1 VRAPLH
7 RRTEE
12 IGTCFADPSTNGEG
26 GREIDLIKITR
37 RAITRRAPPIFDRA
51 FRIICLVIRVASGVC
66 SAHFK
71 GSVCALRQASN
82 PKFNRYLDRVI
93 PPAMRERNL
102 LGITMKLPRRNFLHL
117 AAGAAASSS
126 LARGASAL
134 DYPTRPVHFV
144 VGFAA
149 GSAFDVLG
157 RLISQRLSERLGQ
170 PCVIENRPGAGGNIA
185 TEAVVRARPD
195 GYTVLVTGSSD
206 AINATLYQNLN
217 FNFIQDI
224 LPVAGIARSPNVM
237 VVHPLFPA
245 KTVPEFIAYAKANP
259 GRINMATVGV
269 GSATHMSGELFK
281 LMAGVDLV
289 PVPYRGQAAALTDLL
304 AGHVQVDFASTTAS
318 IEFVRAG
325 RLRALAVT
333 SATPSEVLPGVPTIG
348 EFLPGYEASVLTGLG
363 APRNTPAEIIER
375 LNKETNTAL
384 ADPMMQAQ
392 LADMGNTVLPGSP
405 AAFAKLIADE
415 IQKWAA
421 VIRAANIKPE

>member
-1 VRAPLH
+1 
-7 RRTEE
+7 
-12 IGTCFADPSTNGEG
+12 
-26 GREIDLIKITR
+26 
-37 RAITRRAPPIFDRA
+37 
-51 FRIICLVIRVASGVC
+51 
-66 SAHFK
+66 
-71 GSVCALRQASN
+71 
-82 PKFNRYLDRVI
+82 
-93 PPAMRERNL
+93 
-102 LGITMKLPRRNFLHL
+102 MKLPRRNFLHL
-117 AAGAAASSS
+117 VAVAIALPAVS
-126 LARGASAL
+126 RNASAL
-134 DYPTRPVHFV
+134 DYPTRPVHIV

-157 RLISQRLSERLGQ
+157 RLIGQRLSERLGQ
-170 PCVIENRPGAGGNIA
+170 PFVIENRPGAGGNIA

-195 GYTVLVTGSSD
+195 GYTVLATGSSD

-217 FNFIQDI
+217 FNFIRDI

-237 VVHPLFPA
+237 VVDPSFPA

-363 APRNTPAEIIER
+363 APRNTPVEIIDR
-375 LNKETNTAL
+375 LNKETNSAL
-384 ADPMMQAQ
+384 ADPRMQAQ
-392 LADMGNTVLPGSP
+392 LADMGNTALPGSP
-405 AAFAKLIADE
+405 ADFAKLIGDE

>member
-1 VRAPLH
+1 
-7 RRTEE
+7 
-12 IGTCFADPSTNGEG
+12 
-26 GREIDLIKITR
+26 
-37 RAITRRAPPIFDRA
+37 
-51 FRIICLVIRVASGVC
+51 
-66 SAHFK
+66 
-71 GSVCALRQASN
+71 
-82 PKFNRYLDRVI
+82 
-93 PPAMRERNL
+93 
-102 LGITMKLPRRNFLHL
+102 MKLARRNFLHL
-117 AAGAAASSS
+117 AAGAAALLC

-134 DYPTRPVHFV
+134 DYPTRPVHIV

-157 RLISQRLSERLGQ
+157 RLIGQRLSERLGQ
-170 PCVIENRPGAGGNIA
+170 PFVIENRPGAGGNIA

-237 VVHPLFPA
+237 VVHPSFPA

-289 PVPYRGQAAALTDLL
+289 AVPYRGQAAALTDLL

-333 SATPSEVLPGVPTIG
+333 SATPLEVLPGVPAIG

-363 APRNTPAEIIER
+363 APRNTPAEIIDR
-375 LNKETNTAL
+375 LNKETNSAL
-384 ADPMMQAQ
+384 ADPRMQEQ
-392 LADMGNTVLPGSP
+392 LADLGNTVLPGSP
-405 AAFAKLIADE
+405 GDFARLMANE
-415 IQKWAA
+415 TQKWAT
-421 VIRAANIKPE
+421 VIRAANIKP